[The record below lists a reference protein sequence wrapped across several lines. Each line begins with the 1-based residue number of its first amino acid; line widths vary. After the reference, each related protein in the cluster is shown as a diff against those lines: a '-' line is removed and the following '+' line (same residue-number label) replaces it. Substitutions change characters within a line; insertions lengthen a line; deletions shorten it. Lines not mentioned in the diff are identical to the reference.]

1 MSMWFKSMFM
11 FRIYLA
17 GLGVLLA
24 ITPSEKVALD
34 QAMLALAILL
44 EQVNHRTPNGNC
56 REVTGRACSQSC

>member
-1 MSMWFKSMFM
+1 MFM

-24 ITPSEKVALD
+24 MTPNEKIALD
-34 QAMLALAILL
+34 QAILTLAILL

-56 REVTGRACSQSC
+56 RQVTGRAVRRVVDD